1 MNWSCLPKRH
11 AGNRITPGRFAVTS
25 TATFSRSG
33 RVSGGPFVSCATRER
48 EAGRAGPDA
57 TLAERL
63 TLSLDA
69 DPLPVPTEV
78 RIGTVAALADSDRFD
93 TATYIDVLK
102 HIADDAEELTRVL
115 RFIRPGGALV
125 VLAPAHQWLF
135 SPFDAAIGHYRRYT
149 AKALAN
155 LRPAG
160 GYLKSKFYLDS
171 IGLLASIGNRLLL
184 KSSMPTPGQIAI
196 WDVHGAAVAWLD
208 PLLGYRVARRS
219 SASGLRTAISLASG
233 AWSPTRR
240 IGFSSM
246 YSAMNG
252 ISDSMPGSSIRRRT
266 ICRARLGPH
275 GLHF

>member
-1 MNWSCLPKRH
+1 MIDKRPTSPMSVYP
-11 AGNRITPGRFAVTS
+11 GNELELFAQ
-25 TATFSRSG
+25 
-33 RVSGGPFVSCATRER
+33 ATRWKSYYARTLRRYLHGDVLEVG
-48 EAGRAGPDA
+48 AGLGGTVRFLCHSGARSWTCLEPDA

-93 TATYIDVLK
+93 TATYIDVLE

-196 WDVHGAAVAWLD
+196 WDRCMVPLSRWLD
-208 PLLGYRVARRS
+208 PLLGYRV
-219 SASGLRTAISLASG
+219 GKTVVGVWIK
-233 AWSPTRR
+233 
-240 IGFSSM
+240 
-246 YSAMNG
+246 
-252 ISDSMPGSSIRRRT
+252 DSN
-266 ICRARLGPH
+266 
-275 GLHF
+275 